1 MDMDPRGVMVV
12 CDDGAQRGPGRPPGR
27 PEALEQVAN
36 QPIAYHV
43 LDALEGAGIEQ
54 VVVAAPSE
62 LTGAVR
68 ECLTARKRP
77 ACARLQYVERDGP
90 LNLSGAL
97 SLAAPVVGAAP
108 CVVHLAS
115 GLLGE
120 PLAPFVDL
128 LRADSPDMIVIVH
141 QGIVADG
148 HLSPAAREMLQ
159 VAELDPDNP
168 NLGVAG
174 IWLFGPNGLRRA
186 SMAAPPVGGEVELT
200 ELAERLAVAGRP
212 VQVRLGDTWRRYA
225 GDPLELLEVNR
236 LALDRL
242 QAGACHSVNHGNQ
255 IEGRV
260 QIHESAVVR
269 ASMIVGP
276 TIIGPG
282 AHIADAYIGPY
293 TSVGAGVRIEG
304 SEVERSIILS
314 GASVMHVGERLV
326 ASVVGRKARVFRDF
340 SLPRAMRVR
349 LADGDEVALR

>member
-1 MDMDPRGVMVV
+1 
-12 CDDGAQRGPGRPPGR
+12 
-27 PEALEQVAN
+27 
-36 QPIAYHV
+36 
-43 LDALEGAGIEQ
+43 
-54 VVVAAPSE
+54 
-62 LTGAVR
+62 
-68 ECLTARKRP
+68 
-77 ACARLQYVERDGP
+77 
-90 LNLSGAL
+90 
-97 SLAAPVVGAAP
+97 
-108 CVVHLAS
+108 
-115 GLLGE
+115 
-120 PLAPFVDL
+120 
-128 LRADSPDMIVIVH
+128 
-141 QGIVADG
+141 
-148 HLSPAAREMLQ
+148 MLQ

-168 NLGVAG
+168 NLGWPG
-174 IWLFGPNGLRRA
+174 SGSSDSKGLRRA

-282 AHIADAYIGPY
+282 PQIANAYIGPY